1 LTTLATPRPYPA
13 IVPSCTSIETSLVE
27 SDATT
32 TWTQSTYVWLA
43 ARTRELT
50 AESDLSWEDG
60 WRQAADELR
69 VVTRTSTPDG
79 CLIALWLAGIV
90 SANFLWFAMTYTG
103 SDSSIIMVFFMGLPG
118 IPLLIGAVILTV
130 QAYFARRIPHP

>member
-1 LTTLATPRPYPA
+1 
-13 IVPSCTSIETSLVE
+13 
-27 SDATT
+27 
-32 TWTQSTYVWLA
+32 
-43 ARTRELT
+43 
-50 AESDLSWEDG
+50 
-60 WRQAADELR
+60 
-69 VVTRTSTPDG
+69 
-79 CLIALWLAGIV
+79 LWLAGIV